1 MFCLKCGKET
11 KGEQV
16 FCDGCL
22 QVMDSYPVRHDAP
35 IHLPNRTEAH
45 PPKKPTHRK
54 KAIPPEEQIQQ
65 LKASNRRLVLIVLSL
80 ILALGICAGA
90 FAYHLANYPGQ
101 PTPASGNTGKNY
113 TYSPD

>member
-16 FCDGCL
+16 FCDSCL
-22 QVMDSYPVRHDAP
+22 QVMDAYPVRSDTP
-35 IHLPNRTEAH
+35 IHLPNREAH
-45 PPKKPTHRK
+45 PSKKQVHRK
-54 KAIPPEEQIQQ
+54 KAIPLEEQIQQ
-65 LKASNRRLVLIVLSL
+65 LKGTNRRLALTVLGL

-90 FAYHLANYPGQ
+90 FAYHLLNNASQ
-101 PTPASGNTGKNY
+101 PASNSSNNVKNY